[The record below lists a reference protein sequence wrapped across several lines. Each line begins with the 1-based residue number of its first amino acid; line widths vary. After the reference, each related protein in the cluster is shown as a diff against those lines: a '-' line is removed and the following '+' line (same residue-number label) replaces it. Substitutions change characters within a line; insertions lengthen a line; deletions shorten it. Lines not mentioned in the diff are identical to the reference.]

1 MRRLIPLKKKI
12 IKRVM
17 LPAGL
22 SLGVGTTALIGGKLP
37 GVMGTTVT
45 QAATTATP
53 FVGPITSLSMVGM
66 GLDTM
71 KATFP
76 IKTKLKRRIKKWEN
90 LILKEDT
97 LKKFLEKG
105 NK

>member
-22 SLGVGTTALIGGKLP
+22 SLGVGTTALIGEKLP
-37 GVMGTTVT
+37 GAMGTTVT

-53 FVGPITSLSMVGM
+53 FVGPITSLSMIGM

-71 KATFP
+71 KTAFP
-76 IKTKLKRRIKKWEN
+76 MKIKYGKK
-90 LILKEDT
+90 
-97 LKKFLEKG
+97 KKK
-105 NK
+105 